1 MPGEGLDPKADENYF
16 TPKTHDSLFAICLQV
31 CNKPKQSRASRHVAR
46 PHQAKTTQQWNKG
59 SRLARLAVSRNPT
72 GQTSE
77 EEEEGSQRDD
87 EPVGGAGDH
96 GPGAGVDGVDI
107 PLGHQPLVVVVPQ
120 PALHRHQR
128 RHCTR
133 GGTHAASELASTAH
147 QTLNP
152 SDTQHLRS

>member
-1 MPGEGLDPKADENYF
+1 MPGEGLVPKADENYF
-16 TPKTHDSLFAICLQV
+16 TP
-31 CNKPKQSRASRHVAR
+31 
-46 PHQAKTTQQWNKG
+46 KTTQQWNKG
-59 SRLARLAVSRNPT
+59 SRLARIAVNRNPT

-133 GGTHAASELASTAH
+133 GGGTHAASELASTAH